1 MPSIIEQLTPS
12 RQNSVQ
18 RSGFFV
24 SLALAVVVLLLHFPF
39 EGYAVNQW
47 VVIRHGTGECPRT
60 GGIEELKA
68 STNEQIRQRIEEDR
82 LCRDESEEQLRPFN
96 EWRSYSPVIPWFGS
110 VLHTLIALCFVIGLG
125 LIWLWIFRS
134 TNESNEPN

>member
-60 GGIEELKA
+60 SREELKI
-68 STNEQIRQRIEEDR
+68 STNEQIRKQIEEYR
-82 LCRDESEEQLRPFN
+82 LCTDESQEQLRPFN

-125 LIWLWIFRS
+125 LTWLWIFRS
-134 TNESNEPN
+134 TNESKASN

>member
-39 EGYAVNQW
+39 EGYVVNQW

-60 GGIEELKA
+60 SREELKI
-68 STNEQIRQRIEEDR
+68 STNEQIRKQIEEYR
-82 LCRDESEEQLRPFN
+82 LCTDESQEQLRPFN

-125 LIWLWIFRS
+125 LTWLWIFRS
-134 TNESNEPN
+134 TNESKASN